1 MWVRLASGLT
11 RDSIVDGDGLRT
23 VIWTQ
28 GCRHN
33 CEGCHNKKA
42 QSFSG
47 GLLVRVE
54 DIKKEIDK
62 LKIQRGI
69 TFSGGEPFEQSK
81 ACSDIAKYAKS
92 RGYDIWAYTGYL
104 IEDLIKDKEKF
115 NFLKQVDILVDGPF
129 ILEKRDLTLKFRG
142 SSNQRIVDV
151 VKTLE
156 EGKVVEKN
164 YDSMLI
170 FNDVI

>member
-28 GCRHN
+28 GCSHN
-33 CEGCHNKKA
+33 CVGCHNKKA

-54 DIKKEIDK
+54 DIKREIDK
-62 LKIQRGI
+62 LKLQRGI

-81 ACSDIAKYAKS
+81 ECSAIAKYAKS
-92 RGYDIWAYTGYL
+92 RGYDVWAYTGYL
-104 IEDLIKDKEKF
+104 FEDLIKDKEKYE
-115 NFLKQVDILVDGPF
+115 FLKQVDILVDGPF
-129 ILEKRDLTLKFRG
+129 ILEKRDLTLRFRG
-142 SSNQRIVDV
+142 SSNQRVIDV
-151 VKTLE
+151 IKSLE
-156 EGKVVEKN
+156 AGKVIERTYK
-164 YDSMLI
+164 DACI
-170 FNDVI
+170 FTGVI